1 MHVHEIP
8 NRGSPP
14 TILVRESYRD
24 GAKVKKRTL
33 ANISHWKPERIDA
46 LRRALK
52 GEFDGVVPDQGPISG
67 AIFGV
72 LFTLKCVAERLGI
85 TQALGRTRVAQLAL
99 FLVLARVAH
108 QGSRL
113 SARRWAEDHAV
124 AEVLGLRRFDE
135 DDLYAALEW
144 LAEHQERVE
153 GALYRR
159 YVQHCGTPPVL
170 VLYDVTSS
178 YFEGDQNELAA
189 FGHNRDGK
197 RGKKQVVIGLLAA
210 ADGEPLAVK
219 VFRGNTADP
228 TTLADAIETLRARFG
243 IAEVVFVG
251 DRGMVKAKGKR
262 SLGAGGF
269 SYITALTDPQ
279 VRKLLKQRVLHPE
292 LFDTVVQEVEH
303 EGKRLV
309 VRRNEEVRRKET
321 HRRDDKLRTLREKI
335 NERNAFVAG
344 SKRADPQ
351 AGLRTRGQWVTR
363 HKLRSFVSVSLE
375 GRVLRC
381 EIDEEAQRQA
391 ALLDGC
397 YTLETDVAKE
407 KLSAEQVDARYRD
420 LQRVERHFRTIK
432 TGLLEVRPFFVRKES
447 RTRGHVFAAM
457 LALKIVREMHA
468 GLAQAFGTTDDTKEA
483 VTLDDARAGL
493 SRLCYQIY
501 DVKQHTVQRLP
512 RPDERQRSILDALGI
527 CWPAKTTS
535 SGPSSRSVSPGL

>member
-24 GAKVKKRTL
+24 GAKLKKRTL

-262 SLGAGGF
+262 SLGAGGL

-407 KLSAEQVDARYRD
+407 KLSAQQVDARYRD

>member
-14 TILVRESYRD
+14 TSLIRETYRE
-24 GAKVKKRTL
+24 GGKVKKRTL
-33 ANISHWKPERIDA
+33 ANISHWKPERIEA

-52 GEFDGVVPDQGPISG
+52 GEFDGLLPDQDPISG
-67 AIFGV
+67 AVFGV
-72 LFTLKCVAERLGI
+72 LFTLKAIAERLGI
-85 TQALGRTRVAQLAL
+85 AQALGRTRVAQLAL

-124 AEVLGLRRFDE
+124 AEVLGLRGFDE
-135 DDLYAALEW
+135 DDLYAALDW
-144 LAEHQERVE
+144 MAEHQERLE
-153 GALYRR
+153 QTLYRR
-159 YVQHCGTPPVL
+159 YVQRCGTPPAL

-197 RGKKQVVIGLLAA
+197 RGKKQVVIGLMTA
-210 ADGEPLAVK
+210 ADGEPLAIK

-228 TTLADAIETLRARFG
+228 TTLTDAIATLQARFG
-243 IAEVVFVG
+243 IDEVVFVG

-262 SLGAGGF
+262 SLGACGF

-279 VRKLLKQRVLHPE
+279 VRKLMKERVLQPE
-292 LFDTVVQEVEH
+292 LFDTLVQEVEH

-321 HRRDDKLRTLREKI
+321 HRRDDKLRKLRDKI
-335 NERNAFVAG
+335 DERNAFVAG
-344 SKRADPQ
+344 SQRADPQ
-351 AGLRTRGQWVTR
+351 AGLRTLGQWVAR
-363 HKLRSFVSVSLE
+363 HKLGSFVSVSLE
-375 GRVLRC
+375 GRMLRC
-381 EIDEEAQRQA
+381 EIDEEAQRHA

-432 TGLLEVRPFFVRKES
+432 TGLLEVRPFFVRKAS
-447 RTRGHVFAAM
+447 RTRGHVFAAL
-457 LALKIVREMHA
+457 LALKIVREMNA
-468 GLAQAFGTTDDTKEA
+468 RLAQAFGTTDDDKNA
-483 VTLDDARAGL
+483 VTLDDALAGL
-493 SRLCYQIY
+493 SRLCFQIY
-501 DVKQHTVQRLP
+501 DVKGHTVQRLP
-512 RPDERQRSILDALGI
+512 RPDDRQRAILDALGI
-527 CWPAKTTS
+527 GWPKTTTS
-535 SGPSSRSVSPGL
+535 SRQSSR